1 MPDGTPV
8 PYQRPTNLT
17 YTVDEI
23 PPIVRLL
30 LLGVQYAALDAF
42 YLVLV
47 AIIVRHSQATMD
59 EKVTL
64 MGISCIA
71 LAIGTTLQALRHGPV
86 GSGYLAPPVF
96 SATFMSPS
104 VVAAETGG
112 MRVVY
117 GMTVIAGLTEA
128 LIGMFLHRL
137 RIVITPIISGLAVFI
152 VGLQLGIVGIGEVL
166 DVQHADL
173 PAFPVHL
180 LVTLSTVAVCM
191 ALSIWWRGVWKL
203 LCSVLGLAVGMTAAW
218 LAGLI
223 DQEKLNVIARIA
235 WVELPHPAVSF
246 GFDLSLLPAFL
257 AAGAACAFRAIGVV
271 TTCQRI
277 NNAAWRQPDMVNIRK
292 GVLADGFGNM
302 AGGLLGT
309 TGISI
314 GPSIV
319 GVSAATG
326 ATSRVIA
333 FVAAG
338 YLLILGLSPKM
349 AGSFLLIPPEVA
361 GSIMVFT
368 GCFLIAGGMQLILTR
383 PADTRAIYIIGIATM
398 LALSES
404 VYPEYFRHLPTVV
417 HSLMGSPLAIG
428 LTTALILTLLFRL
441 GTQQRDTLA
450 WNDTTTLADVV
461 PFLTKAVEGWK
472 VAGDTA
478 VRCMHD
484 MTAIVDFLRQH
495 KLDTGR
501 LSVAYNGLVLQ
512 AEVSYLGTHEAPIHR
527 DLGPPPPG
535 ELDEFVNEEVAV
547 YVGLRDFLKSMS
559 ADRKRVLR
567 RHGHLSLRLSYE
579 TP

>member
-1 MPDGTPV
+1 M
-8 PYQRPTNLT
+8 
-17 YTVDEI
+17 
-23 PPIVRLL
+23 
-30 LLGVQYAALDAF
+30 
-42 YLVLV
+42 
-47 AIIVRHSQATMD
+47 
-59 EKVTL
+59 
-64 MGISCIA
+64 
-71 LAIGTTLQALRHGPV
+71 
-86 GSGYLAPPVF
+86 APPVF

-104 VVAAETGG
+104 VAAAEAGG

-117 GMTVIAGLTEA
+117 GMTVIAGLTEV
-128 LIGMFLHRL
+128 LIGFCLHRL

-166 DVQHADL
+166 DVRHEAL
-173 PAFPVHL
+173 PAFPLHL

-191 ALSIWWRGVWKL
+191 ALSIWGRGVWKL
-203 LCSVLGLAVGMTAAW
+203 LCSILGLSVGMSAAW

-223 DQEKLNVIARIA
+223 DQEALNVITDIS
-235 WVELPHPAVSF
+235 WIELPHPSFAF
-246 GFDLSLLPAFL
+246 GFDVGLLPAFL

-309 TGISI
+309 AGISI

-338 YLLILGLSPKM
+338 YLLILGLSPKL

-368 GCFLIAGGMQLILTR
+368 ACFLIASGMQLILTR

-398 LALSES
+398 LALSEN
-404 VYPEYFRHLPTVV
+404 VYPDYFRHLPTVV

-428 LTTALILTLLFRL
+428 LTAALILTLVFRL

-450 WNDTTTLADVV
+450 WNADEATLADVV
-461 PFLTKAVEGWK
+461 PFLTKVVGGWK
-472 VAGDTA
+472 VAAETA
-478 VRCMHD
+478 ARCTHD
-484 MTAIVDFLRQH
+484 MGAIIDFLRQH

-501 LSVAYNGLVLQ
+501 LNVSYNGLELR
-512 AEVSYLGTHEAPIHR
+512 AEVSYLGTHEAPIDR
-527 DLGPPPPG
+527 PLEPPAPPALG
-535 ELDEFVNEEVAV
+535 EFVNEETAV
-547 YVGLRDFLKSMS
+547 YVGLRDFLRSMS